1 MLIIQKSLLLGVK
14 TILKLFYVYI
24 EEDEFGCQGEESC
37 ITIDVK
43 RPSTIK
49 DFEKESLMV
58 YPNPFTNQTT
68 VSFYNPTQSKVII
81 KLIDPRGRIVRTYDN
96 VTENNILI
104 KQQDLSKGI
113 YYILMHTNYSII
125 RKAIIIK

>member
-1 MLIIQKSLLLGVK
+1 MLKDLQQL
-14 TILKLFYVYI
+14 
-24 EEDEFGCQGEESC
+24 
-37 ITIDVK
+37 
-43 RPSTIK
+43 K